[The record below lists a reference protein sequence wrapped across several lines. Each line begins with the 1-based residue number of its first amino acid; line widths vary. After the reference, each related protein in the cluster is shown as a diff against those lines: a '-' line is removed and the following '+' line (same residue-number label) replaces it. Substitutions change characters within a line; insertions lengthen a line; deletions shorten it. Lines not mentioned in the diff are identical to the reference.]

1 MAKIGIIYW
10 SGTGNTE
17 KMAEL
22 IEQGAK
28 GAGAAVTRKN
38 VASASLDELAGY
50 DVVVFGSPS
59 MGAETVEEGEMAP
72 FVASALPS
80 LKGKKAA
87 LFGSYGW
94 GDGEWM
100 RNWSAELKNSG
111 VNLLDDGLIVNEAP
125 DGESANQCLAYGK
138 KLAAF

>member
-1 MAKIGIIYW
+1 MANIGIIYW

-22 IEQGAK
+22 VEQGAK
-28 GAGAAVTRKN
+28 EAGATVTRKN
-38 VASASLDELAGY
+38 VASASVDELAGY

-59 MGAETVEEGEMAP
+59 MGAEVVEESEMVP
-72 FVASALPS
+72 FVASALPG
-80 LKGKKAA
+80 LKDKKAA

-100 RNWSAELKNSG
+100 RNWSAELKSAG
-111 VNLLDDGLIVNEAP
+111 VNLLDDGLIVNETP
-125 DGESANQCLAYGK
+125 NGESADLCLAYGK